1 MPDTTDLRE
10 RRKLAAALRAL
21 REQTGLSGNRFAQRL
36 GWQQTRVSKLETA
49 QQFPTEADIR
59 AWAAA
64 ADAPP
69 DALAAL
75 LGQLDRARVE
85 YRTFRQQYRDSGG
98 AAGRQADIAAL
109 EATVTRIGKFQP
121 AMIPSQI
128 QTIGYAREV
137 LRLPSG
143 PAAWGASE
151 AEIDEM
157 AAIRVQ
163 RQQEILYQPG
173 KQIQLVMLEAAL
185 HTRLVS
191 PATMAGQLDRMLAL
205 DALPSME
212 LGIIPYATLVPVFP
226 LTGFIVYDDHL
237 VIVETLTGE
246 QQLSDHGEV
255 SRYIEWLDL
264 LRDAAA
270 TGRQAAALIRR
281 ALDGL
286 GDSAAESGHPLER

>member
-1 MPDTTDLRE
+1 M
-10 RRKLAAALRAL
+10 
-21 REQTGLSGNRFAQRL
+21 SGRRFAQRL
-36 GWQQTRVSKLETA
+36 GWQQTRVSKMENA

-64 ADAPP
+64 ADAPA

-75 LGQLDRARVE
+75 MGQLDRARVE
-85 YRTFRQQYRDSGG
+85 YRTFRQQYRDAGG

-143 PAAWGASE
+143 PSAWGATE

-157 AAIRVQ
+157 AAVRAQ

-185 HTRLVS
+185 HTRLCS
-191 PATMAGQLDRMLAL
+191 PATMAGQLDRLLAL
-205 DALPSME
+205 DALPSLE
-212 LGIIPYATLVPVFP
+212 LGIIPYGTLVPVFP
-226 LTGFIVYDDHL
+226 L
-237 VIVETLTGE
+237 
-246 QQLSDHGEV
+246 
-255 SRYIEWLDL
+255 
-264 LRDAAA
+264 
-270 TGRQAAALIRR
+270 
-281 ALDGL
+281 
-286 GDSAAESGHPLER
+286 